1 MPNLPRHD
9 THTASL
15 HVRIFELK
23 EATMARVRLNEKQD
37 LPEQYR
43 EMFERIEA
51 QPGGVLN
58 IYRALSHAP
67 EAMRRF
73 MSLGRQFLVRGKL
86 DPKLRELAILR
97 AGFLCR
103 SEYELAQH
111 IDFARRVGLTDA
123 QIKGAAGP

>member
-9 THTASL
+9 TYTASL

-58 IYRALSHAP
+58 IYRASRTRP
-67 EAMRRF
+67 RRCGA
-73 MSLGRQFLVRGKL
+73 SWPLG
-86 DPKLRELAILR
+86 ASSWST
-97 AGFLCR
+97 ASSTR
-103 SEYELAQH
+103 SSASWRSCAQGSS
-111 IDFARRVGLTDA
+111 A
-123 QIKGAAGP
+123 